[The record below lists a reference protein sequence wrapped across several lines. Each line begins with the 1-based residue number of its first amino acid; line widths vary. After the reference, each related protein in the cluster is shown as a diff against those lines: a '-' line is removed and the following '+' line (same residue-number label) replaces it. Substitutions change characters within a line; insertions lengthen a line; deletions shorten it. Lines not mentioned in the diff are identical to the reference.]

1 MSTAVLVNSTVKEQ
15 LKEFL
20 AEASGIPDIDDNTE
34 LFSTG
39 IVNSL
44 FAIQLVMYIEKAF
57 EVPVNMDDLDF
68 NNFSSINAIVE
79 FIDSKQYS

>member
-1 MSTAVLVNSTVKEQ
+1 MSIVQTESAVKEQ
-15 LKEFL
+15 LREFL

-57 EVPVNMDDLDF
+57 HIAIDMDDLDF
-68 NNFSSINAIVE
+68 NNFSSIAAISN
-79 FIDSKQYS
+79 FIDSKQ

>member
-1 MSTAVLVNSTVKEQ
+1 MSTLLTCSKVKSQ

-20 AEASGIPDIDDNTE
+20 TEASGIPDIDDHTE

-44 FAIQLVMYIEKAF
+44 FAIQLMMYIEKTF
-57 EVPVNMDDLDF
+57 NVPIGMDDLDF
-68 NNFSSINAIVE
+68 DNFRTITAITNFVE
-79 FIDSKQYS
+79 SRQQ

>member
-1 MSTAVLVNSTVKEQ
+1 MSTVQTASPVKEQ
-15 LKEFL
+15 LREFL

-57 EVPVNMDDLDF
+57 NIAIDMDDLDF
-68 NNFSSINAIVE
+68 NNFSSIAAISN
-79 FIDSKQYS
+79 FIDSKQ

>member
-1 MSTAVLVNSTVKEQ
+1 MSTVQTASPVKEQ
-15 LKEFL
+15 LREFL
-20 AEASGIPDIDDNTE
+20 AEASGIPDIDDHTE

-57 EVPVNMDDLDF
+57 NIAIDMDDLDF
-68 NNFSSINAIVE
+68 NNFSSIAAINN
-79 FIDSKQYS
+79 FIESKQ